1 MGGRRVLV
9 IEDQEDLA
17 ALYESALSKE
27 GYEVSK
33 AYTGEEGV
41 ALFEDD
47 GADAVV
53 LDMTLPEMH
62 GVQTLKTIR
71 DLNANV
77 PVVVVFFITEAQ
89 AAAVNMMSVVSLNS
103 LPPAMRCRRRPTRS
117 TTPVFTSPPV
127 RTKSPAMVMTMS
139 LPKPANASETLSVP
153 VSTSPMTRRMVTT
166 SIGIRSVPKRTSAMS
181 RRTRTVAMGC
191 VMCLFCYNPATA

>member
-1 MGGRRVLV
+1 MGGQRVLV

-41 ALFEDD
+41 ALFEDN

-62 GVQTLKTIR
+62 GVQTLQKIR
-71 DLNANV
+71 GMNANV
-77 PVVVVFFITEAQ
+77 PVVVVTGEASDETRRQ
-89 AAAVNMMSVVSLNS
+89 CERLGVQEYLSKPAGHDQIIAALRRELSDPKTTTGEYEVVTL
-103 LPPAMRCRRRPTRS
+103 R
-117 TTPVFTSPPV
+117 
-127 RTKSPAMVMTMS
+127 
-139 LPKPANASETLSVP
+139 LPKRIVRCLSGVDENIERA
-153 VSTSPMTRRMVTT
+153 VELICEERFKS
-166 SIGIRSVPKRTSAMS
+166 
-181 RRTRTVAMGC
+181 
-191 VMCLFCYNPATA
+191 

>member
-17 ALYESALSKE
+17 ALYEQALAKE

-41 ALFEDD
+41 ALFEDN

-71 DLNANV
+71 NLNANV
-77 PVVVVFFITEAQ
+77 PVVVVTGET
-89 AAAVNMMSVVSLNS
+89 SDET
-103 LPPAMRCRRRPTRS
+103 RRQCERLG
-117 TTPVFTSPPV
+117 VQQY
-127 RTKSPAMVMTMS
+127 
-139 LPKPANASETLSVP
+139 LPKPAEYRDIMDALKRALSDPKTTTEEYQVVTLRLP
-153 VSTSPMTRRMVTT
+153 TRIVRCL
-166 SIGIRSVPKRTSAMS
+166 
-181 RRTRTVAMGC
+181 MGLDENIERAVELIC
-191 VMCLFCYNPATA
+191 EEKFKS

>member
-17 ALYESALSKE
+17 ALYEAALSKE

-41 ALFEDD
+41 ALFEDN

-62 GVQTLKTIR
+62 GVQTLQTIR
-71 DLNANV
+71 GRNANV
-77 PVVVVFFITEAQ
+77 PVVVVTGET
-89 AAAVNMMSVVSLNS
+89 SEET
-103 LPPAMRCRRRPTRS
+103 RRQCERLGVQQYLS
-117 TTPVFTSPPV
+117 
-127 RTKSPAMVMTMS
+127 
-139 LPKPANASETLSVP
+139 KPADYRDIMDALRHALSDPKTTTEEYQVVTLRLP
-153 VSTSPMTRRMVTT
+153 
-166 SIGIRSVPKRTSAMS
+166 S
-181 RRTRTVAMGC
+181 RIVKCLMGLDENIERAVEMIC
-191 VMCLFCYNPATA
+191 EERFKT